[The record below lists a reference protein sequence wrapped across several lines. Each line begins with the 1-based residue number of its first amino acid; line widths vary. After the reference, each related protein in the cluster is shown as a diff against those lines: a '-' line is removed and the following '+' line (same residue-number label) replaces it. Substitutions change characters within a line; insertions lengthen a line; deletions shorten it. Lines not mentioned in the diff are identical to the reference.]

1 MNLHFRKTR
10 IVGVIRRW
18 ADYWFRR
25 NIKVSLLI
33 IFLFGLV
40 KESYRQFYRQLRL
53 MPVEWLDENNNE
65 VKKTLEQAELSYSF
79 GPQDISGTQCVE
91 QVQLPAVNLYYFEN
105 ARISILSSSILL
117 YNKIIIERVE
127 GIDVIRCDYSSGHVI
142 MHDKESALVRNMQVA
157 HLQQGI
163 FLGGN
168 GASNYYHWMIE
179 ILPKLQYLNEIDQCG
194 YAGFPLLVSE
204 DVDHIKTFR
213 EALNYIAKDRPVAM
227 LDRDK
232 TYFVGKLVYINA
244 PNSLPFNLRQN
255 EKMRVADFLTKP
267 ASIKYLRNRLFTNVD
282 LPPSSAKGSH
292 RIFFARR
299 NERRNYNQQEIFE
312 IFRQQGFQKVF
323 MEELSLKE
331 QISLIS
337 NAEVIAGPTGAAW
350 TNMIFCREGAK
361 CLCWMAD
368 GYGDFSAF
376 SNLARAVGADLRY
389 VTFKTDAKSVRELY
403 NRKYFLEAKKI
414 QQELDILLSAAT

>member
-1 MNLHFRKTR
+1 VNLHFRKTR

-168 GASNYYHWMIE
+168 GVSNYYHWMIE

-213 EALNYIAKDRPVAM
+213 EALNYIAKDRPIAV

-232 TYFVGKLVYINA
+232 TYFVDKLVYINA

-282 LPPSSAKGSH
+282 LPPPSAKGSH

-299 NERRNYNQQEIFE
+299 NERRSYNQQEIFE

-376 SNLARAVGADLRY
+376 SNLARAVGADMRN
-389 VTFKTDAKSVRELY
+389 VTFKTDAKSVKELY

-414 QQELDILLSAAT
+414 QKELDILLSAAT

>member
-1 MNLHFRKTR
+1 MNLHFIKTR
-10 IVGVIRRW
+10 ILGVIRRW
-18 ADYWFRR
+18 AEYWFRR

-33 IFLFGLV
+33 VFLFGLV

-79 GPQDISGTQCVE
+79 GPQDISGTQWVE

-117 YNKIIIERVE
+117 YNKIIIERVK
-127 GIDVIRCDYSSGHVI
+127 GIDVMRCDYSSGHVI
-142 MHDKESALVRNMQVA
+142 SHDKESALVRNMQVA

-168 GASNYYHWMIE
+168 GVSNYYHWMIE

-213 EALNYIAKDRPVAM
+213 EALNYIAKDRPIAV

-232 TYFVGKLVYINA
+232 TYFVDKLVYINA

-282 LPPSSAKGSH
+282 LPPPSAKGSH
-292 RIFFARR
+292 RIFFSRR

-337 NAEVIAGPTGAAW
+337 NAEVIAGPTGAVW

-376 SNLARAVGADLRY
+376 SNLARAVGADMRN
-389 VTFKTDAKSVRELY
+389 VTFKTDAKSVKELY

-414 QQELDILLSAAT
+414 QKELDILLSAAT